1 MTPQS
6 DKKSQAKDTG
16 LAMVLIL
23 LIIEYVR
30 RPDWLLVATMAVLVL
45 VMTWPDAFIPMARVW
60 FGLSHFLGTIVSRVL
75 LTVVFFLI
83 VTPVGLARKVLGAD
97 PMRNKEWRKGDDTV
111 LVERRHQYVQEDLK
125 KPY

>member
-23 LIIEYVR
+23 LIIQYIR
-30 RPDWLLVATMAVLVL
+30 RPDWLLVAAMAVLVL
-45 VMTWPDAFIPMARVW
+45 VMTWPAPFSPLARVW
-60 FGLSHFLGTIVSRVL
+60 FGLSHFLGTIVSRIL

-83 VTPVGLARKVLGAD
+83 VTPVGLVRKVLGAD
-97 PMRNKEWRKGDDTV
+97 PMRNKEWRKGDDSV
-111 LVERRHQYVQEDLK
+111 LVERRHQYIQEDLK